1 MQRTAL
7 ILAILFSVALLWNA
21 NGLSQDSNRSS
32 AQNVFRIVYA
42 NNWNPISYVENG
54 QTKGI
59 LPDRVE
65 YLLGQIMGLPVE
77 HIAVPWGRA
86 QKMVREGSADAFITT
101 VTPERLTYSTPT
113 QDSLFHVP
121 FVLTT
126 LKGSFSDQRLKSPDN
141 LIPVMG
147 ATFCD
152 VLGNGWATQFY
163 QNKPV
168 NVHYAPTIEECL
180 KMLRVGRV
188 SGIIHAQAVIKHYAD
203 IMGLHN
209 EIHIFPTPA
218 QSSPSFPI
226 LVSNKSVWK
235 DRFLKDFN
243 IRFSQKLDKQTIH
256 KEGTRT
262 SFTKSQ

>member
-1 MQRTAL
+1 MQRTAV
-7 ILAILFSVALLWNA
+7 ILALLFSTTLVWNA
-21 NGLSQDSNRSS
+21 DGLSQEAKSPDTE
-32 AQNVFRIVYA
+32 NVFRIVYA
-42 NNWNPISYVENG
+42 NNWNPISYIENG

-59 LPDRVE
+59 LPERVE
-65 YLLGQIMGLPVE
+65 HLLGQIMGLRVE

-86 QKMVREGSADAFITT
+86 QKMIREGTADAFITT

-113 QDSLFHVP
+113 QDSLFYVP

-126 LKGSFSDQRLKSPDN
+126 LKESAADQRLKSPDN

-168 NVHYAPTIEECL
+168 NVHYVPTIEECL
-180 KMLRVGRV
+180 KMLQVGRV
-188 SGIIHAQAVIKHYAD
+188 SGIVHAQAVVKHYAD
-203 IMGLHN
+203 IMGLEN
-209 EIHIFPTPA
+209 NIHIYPNPA

-235 DRFLKDFN
+235 DRFLNDFN
-243 IRFSQKLDKQTIH
+243 SRFSRKLDKQTIQK
-256 KEGTRT
+256 KE
-262 SFTKSQ
+262 